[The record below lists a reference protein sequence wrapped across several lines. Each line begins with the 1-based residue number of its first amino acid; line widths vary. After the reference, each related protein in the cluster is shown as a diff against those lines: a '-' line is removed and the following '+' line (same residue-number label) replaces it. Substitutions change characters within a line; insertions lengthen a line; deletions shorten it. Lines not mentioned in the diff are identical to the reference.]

1 MKKVVLACAM
11 AGAVSLSSAF
21 AATVKFSDGPGNTG
35 GGEFNAVTSEN
46 GSFVTFCLEYSEGI
60 SMNTTYNYVVSQS
73 AKNGGISGGV
83 NNQDPLSKATA
94 WLYLQFCAGT
104 LLDMNHMTGMLIN
117 GDYYGQ
123 DDHQKDANALQR
135 AIWYLEGEV
144 QGNNVGVNNEYA
156 KLALAAVGGVNSDNN
171 GFYGVG
177 VMNITDRNGNR
188 AQDQLIKINVPDG
201 GTTLVFL
208 GMAMTGLAAAN
219 RRFRKI

>member
-1 MKKVVLACAM
+1 MKKVVLACLA
-11 AGAVSLSSAF
+11 AGAVSVSSAF

-73 AKNGGISGGV
+73 AKNGGISGGGV
-83 NNQDPLSKATA
+83 SNADPISKATA

-104 LLDMNHMTGMLIN
+104 LLDMNHVTGQLIN

-144 QGNNVGVNNEYA
+144 QGNNVGQYNAYA
-156 KLALAAVGGVNSDNN
+156 KLALDTVGAGDNDS
-171 GFYGVG
+171 FYGVG

-219 RRFRKI
+219 RRFRKN